1 MTKEEKI
8 AIFSNILKE
17 YEEAATEACKGDKN
31 PIQDKIETFALV
43 MTMST
48 LYENRITELEV
59 EVKKLA
65 EIMGKVWLS
74 VENLAL
80 QTTNNQ
86 VETKKALD
94 AIKTGVLD
102 TNLAM
107 KYHNK

>member
-1 MTKEEKI
+1 MTEEEIKEKI
-8 AIFSNILKE
+8 DYLIQIGSSNASRIEKLRLAI
-17 YEEAATEACKGDKN
+17 
-31 PIQDKIETFALV
+31 
-43 MTMST
+43 
-48 LYENRITELEV
+48 
-59 EVKKLA
+59 
-65 EIMGKVWLS
+65 
-74 VENLAL
+74 ENLEL